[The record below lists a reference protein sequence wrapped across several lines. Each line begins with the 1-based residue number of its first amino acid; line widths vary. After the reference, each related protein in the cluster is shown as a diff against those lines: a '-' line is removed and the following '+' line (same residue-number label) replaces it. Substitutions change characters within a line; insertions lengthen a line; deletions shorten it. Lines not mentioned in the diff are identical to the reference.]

1 MLYVYNVLAAILIGI
16 SIGTLLTRRNSV
28 LLTGCLAAIALGIIT
43 AFVHSWIPLAIGA
56 AIFIVVQAMQRDH
69 ASSQT

>member
-28 LLTGCLAAIALGIIT
+28 LLTGCLAAIVLGIIT
-43 AFVHSWIPLAIGA
+43 AFVHSWIPLVIGV
-56 AIFIVVQAMQRDH
+56 AIFLVVQAMQRDH
-69 ASSQT
+69 TSSQT